1 MEHMLSLLVVYAGGY
16 TFLVFLAICLATG
29 LYYLAELVEEYTT
42 FTKKVITYAVYG
54 IVGLHVLLLVV
65 DRQPFLCVA
74 SGIAAHA
81 AYFTLLKK
89 FPFISL
95 TSPEFLASC
104 GLLALNHYMWLRHFM
119 QQYYTVEYVMGF
131 FLICVWLVPFGFFIS
146 LAANESVL
154 PSNMSG
160 GAYGSSS
167 DMGSWGGGGGGGGQ
181 EFPAGGGPPAGKTK
195 GGLLSF
201 MKFVK
206 SKGERVLPQVMPHM
220 GAQRNKE
227 YQRTL

>member
-1 MEHMLSLLVVYAGGY
+1 MENMLSLLVVYAGGY
-16 TFLVFLAICLATG
+16 TFLVFLAVCMATG

-54 IVGLHVLLLVV
+54 IVGVHVLLLVV
-65 DRQPFLCVA
+65 DRLPFLCIA
-74 SGIAAHA
+74 SGVAAHG

-104 GLLALNHYMWLRHFM
+104 ALLALNHYMWLKHFM

-154 PSNMSG
+154 PMSG
-160 GAYGSSS
+160 GGAAYGSSS
-167 DMGSWGGGGGGGGQ
+167 DQGSWGGGGGVQ
-181 EFPAGGGPPAGKTK
+181 EFPADGAPPAGKTK

-206 SKGERVLPQVMPHM
+206 SKGERVLPQVMPQM
-220 GAQRNKE
+220 GIQRNKD
-227 YQRTL
+227 YSRTL